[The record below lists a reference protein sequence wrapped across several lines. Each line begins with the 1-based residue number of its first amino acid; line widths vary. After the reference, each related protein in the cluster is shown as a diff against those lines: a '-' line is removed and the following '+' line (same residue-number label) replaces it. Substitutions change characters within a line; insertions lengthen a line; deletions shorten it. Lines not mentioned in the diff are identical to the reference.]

1 MYTSKDTINLLIQ
14 RQQDSEPQTRVEE
27 VYQVETGLGILVPWE
42 GCHKGAFNLLG
53 GVNQGRSLL
62 SAGGLE
68 KTQPVALVNT
78 PEKIECSLII
88 IPQ

>member
-1 MYTSKDTINLLIQ
+1 MLPCVTI
-14 RQQDSEPQTRVEE
+14 RD
-27 VYQVETGLGILVPWE
+27 Y
-42 GCHKGAFNLLG
+42 HKGAFNLLG

-78 PEKIECSLII
+78 PEKIEGSLTTW
-88 IPQ
+88 P